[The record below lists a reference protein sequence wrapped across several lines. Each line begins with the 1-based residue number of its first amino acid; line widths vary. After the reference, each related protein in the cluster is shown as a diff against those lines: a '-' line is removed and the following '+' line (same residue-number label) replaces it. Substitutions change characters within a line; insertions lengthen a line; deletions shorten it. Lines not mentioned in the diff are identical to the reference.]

1 MIDHKEG
8 FYDDDTYFVLKL
20 TIELINLVFSFLVL
34 IFQCGTFFALLF
46 ESLFENFGFLS
57 F

>member
-34 IFQCGTFFALLF
+34 IF
-46 ESLFENFGFLS
+46 
-57 F
+57 

>member
-34 IFQCGTFFALLF
+34 IFQGGTFFALLLK
-46 ESLFENFGFLS
+46 SLLEHFYFLV